1 MLQMGGCSYNAFPDN
16 GRLLH
21 QSKIHIINIIVN
33 VIISNIIHLPYMVIG
48 IVDHWFS
55 SKQHMKIDVQCLAM
69 TNNHYNDNCPIA
81 RKVWKCLALQ
91 QHCVLQC
98 IAMTNNS
105 ITLMTKTMQGWNM
118 NIFHHCW
125 LRTPELSAP
134 GQTRQLVRSHLHLH
148 LQLFLECEQLYCQL
162 LLVKEN
168 HVPNFHHLF
177 SCPSLCLAFEL

>member
-21 QSKIHIINIIVN
+21 QSRIHIINIIVN
-33 VIISNIIHLPYMVIG
+33 VIISNIIHLPYMVID

-69 TNNHYNDNCPIA
+69 TNNHCNDNCPIA
-81 RKVWKCLALQ
+81 RKGWKWLALQ

-105 ITLMTKTMQGWNM
+105 ITLMTKTMQGWNIPPLLAQ
-118 NIFHHCW
+118 NT
-125 LRTPELSAP
+125 RTVTSWTNTA
-134 GQTRQLVRSHLHLH
+134 TS
-148 LQLFLECEQLYCQL
+148 
-162 LLVKEN
+162 
-168 HVPNFHHLF
+168 
-177 SCPSLCLAFEL
+177 SIPSSFAFAIILGV

>member
-1 MLQMGGCSYNAFPDN
+1 M
-16 GRLLH
+16 
-21 QSKIHIINIIVN
+21 N
-33 VIISNIIHLPYMVIG
+33 VIISNIIHLPYMVID

-55 SKQHMKIDVQCLAM
+55 SKQNMKIDVQCLAM
-69 TNNHYNDNCPIA
+69 TNNHCNDNCPIA
-81 RKVWKCLALQ
+81 RKGWKWLALQ